1 MIQERSQFHDFL
13 HVTVEP
19 ISARLERPSLERHGA
34 EEKFGKISS
43 GASKEN
49 IVQNH
54 LNIAC
59 YSYFSISARLE
70 RPSLEM
76 HGAEEEFGKISSGA
90 SKENIVQ
97 NHLNIACYTYF
108 SI

>member
-1 MIQERSQFHDFL
+1 MNIAVNWKVILQYQVFTVLLDWKSTKNDTGEKPISWLL

-19 ISARLERPSLERHGA
+19 ISARLEKPSLEMHGA

-54 LNIAC
+54 LN
-59 YSYFSISARLE
+59 
-70 RPSLEM
+70 
-76 HGAEEEFGKISSGA
+76 
-90 SKENIVQ
+90 N
-97 NHLNIACYTYF
+97 ACYTYF